1 MMKAVKLC
9 AILSITWLET
19 LNLFYFGYNGAVLTA
34 AIAAIAGI
42 AGYEIGALKKQKRR
56 KRKKSKMVS
65 FSPVPNDI

>member
-1 MMKAVKLC
+1 MKAVKLC